1 MTTTL
6 THDTDI
12 GMRRPG
18 ASSRDGRPAGPT
30 RDGSGRADGRPARR
44 MRDGRRLRAATG
56 PRRDRG
62 QTAIEFLG
70 MTPMIILIMLVLWE
84 LALVGYTFSLAGNAA
99 DKGARAGAGAEF
111 GSGSACRQKARENL
125 PDAWEGNAVIRCSG
139 GSDLYRT
146 KVRLK
151 VPVLVPGLF
160 DLDVHIDGDAASPQ
174 EG

>member
-1 MTTTL
+1 MP
-6 THDTDI
+6 DE
-12 GMRRPG
+12 GRGPGSAERPG
-18 ASSRDGRPAGPT
+18 RGGGRF
-30 RDGSGRADGRPARR
+30 
-44 MRDGRRLRAATG
+44 RAAGG
-56 PRRDRG
+56 PDRDRG

-70 MTPMIILIMLVLWE
+70 MTPFIILIMLVLWE

-111 GSGSACRQKARENL
+111 GSSSACRRKARENL
-125 PDAWEGNAVIRCSG
+125 PDAWEGNAVIRCSS

-146 KVRLK
+146 KVTLK

>member
-1 MTTTL
+1 MTTTP

-12 GMRRPG
+12 GRRRPG
-18 ASSRDGRPAGPT
+18 ACSRDGRPTAAEPIQAE
-30 RDGSGRADGRPARR
+30 GRG
-44 MRDGRRLRAATG
+44 RLRATG
-56 PRRDRG
+56 GPDRDRG

-70 MTPMIILIMLVLWE
+70 MTPFIILIMLVLWE

-111 GSGSACRQKARENL
+111 GSSSACRQKARENL
-125 PDAWEGNAVIRCSG
+125 PDAWEENATISCSG
-139 GSDLYRT
+139 GSSLYRT
-146 KVRLK
+146 TVRLK

>member
-1 MTTTL
+1 MTTTPK
-6 THDTDI
+6 HDTDI
-12 GMRRPG
+12 GRRRPG
-18 ASSRDGRPAGPT
+18 VSSREGRPAAVEPAPIEGRGPFRT
-30 RDGSGRADGRPARR
+30 AGGTD
-44 MRDGRRLRAATG
+44 
-56 PRRDRG
+56 RDRG

-70 MTPMIILIMLVLWE
+70 MTPFIILIMLVLWE

-111 GSGSACRQKARENL
+111 GSSSACRQKARENL
-125 PDAWEGNAVIRCSG
+125 PDAWEGNAVISCRG
-139 GSDLYRT
+139 GSSLYRT

>member
-1 MTTTL
+1 M
-6 THDTDI
+6 
-12 GMRRPG
+12 
-18 ASSRDGRPAGPT
+18 
-30 RDGSGRADGRPARR
+30 
-44 MRDGRRLRAATG
+44 
-56 PRRDRG
+56 
-62 QTAIEFLG
+62 EFLG
-70 MTPMIILIMLVLWE
+70 MTPFIILIMLVLWE

-111 GSGSACRQKARENL
+111 GSSSACRRKARENL
-125 PDAWEGNAVIRCSG
+125 PDAWEGNAVIRCSS

-146 KVRLK
+146 KVTLK